1 MEKFWCTPV
10 RTHQGQG
17 WNLRSSKN
25 SREQTVREFYIGYL
39 PKAPT
44 LIART
49 LRITIACMA
58 AGAALF
64 GLLLVVSQAPFP
76 ATTFEFHE
84 YRAFEG
90 RIEEYPYPVLVK
102 SDRSRFLLAAP
113 GKHGASDL
121 VAGMD
126 NQILHAQGSRIYRGG
141 DVMLELRPGSL
152 NITHASSTPASPVPV
167 DLGLL
172 TLSGEIVDSKC
183 YLGVMNPGSGKVHR
197 DCAARCIS
205 GGLPPAL
212 VAKDSASAPRLLLL
226 AGSDGRALN
235 REVLAFV
242 GEPIRVSGRLLHLGN
257 SFYLRAE
264 PRDFRRE

>member
-1 MEKFWCTPV
+1 
-10 RTHQGQG
+10 
-17 WNLRSSKN
+17 
-25 SREQTVREFYIGYL
+25 VREFYIGYL
-39 PKAPT
+39 PKAPPS
-44 LIART
+44 IART
-49 LRITIACMA
+49 LRIATGLMA
-58 AGAALF
+58 GGAALL
-64 GLLLVVSQAPFP
+64 GLLLAASQAPFP
-76 ATTFEFHE
+76 ASTFAFHE

-102 SDRSRFLLAAP
+102 SDGSRFLLAAP

-126 NQILHAQGSRIYRGG
+126 NQILRAQGSRIYRGR
-141 DVMLELRPGSL
+141 DMMVELRPGSL
-152 NITHASSTPASPVPV
+152 HITHASPAPASPVPI

-183 YLGVMNPGSGKVHR
+183 YLGVMSPGSGKVHR

-212 VAKDSASAPRLLLL
+212 IAKDSANVPRLLLL

-242 GEPIRVSGRLLHLGN
+242 GEPIRVSGRLLHFGN